1 MATQTWD
8 VGLQHFQVP
17 SKVCTGETKEKLS
30 ITFNNFANLTSGML
44 ENFIYILKKTQQIIK
59 DKDNCLHR
67 ILESIYLVRR
77 QQKEVFQLLVFIN
90 IFLQK

>member
-1 MATQTWD
+1 
-8 VGLQHFQVP
+8 
-17 SKVCTGETKEKLS
+17 
-30 ITFNNFANLTSGML
+30 ML